1 MRRRIAIALCV
12 ALMLAIAMVPGA
24 PRRAFASPPSQG
36 FSQIGAPRAL
46 KGAPGIYEWHFVA
59 ERGPSPFDRIGLHR
73 IASGPAAPA
82 HPGIVMLYLP
92 GTNMNGEVAIDDQR
106 YSMPLY
112 LAAHGVDV
120 WAMDY
125 RTHFVPPDT
134 PAEKLAVM
142 AGWTSRVF
150 EAISKRR
157 PHSSARRRTAEKL
170 FIAGFSRG
178 ASFAYLFAAMHPQSV
193 AGLVILDGFIPRRPA
208 AAMPAGRV
216 ADDIGGRHLTYDKR
230 RALMEAV
237 IRDPG
242 GPAPLPKYKTAA
254 ENLEHVVYDADG
266 VFGGHGGLANPQGG
280 FSDPSVLA
288 RVLIGYDRWWPA
300 VQDYDNPFDASAL
313 ARLKASKIPVIAF
326 SSTNISSQVAGDGDR
341 VGRRDRQRR
350 GDRQTAGRMGP
361 SGRDLRHARGERSL
375 RADAGVAQAAS
386 EVGGGA
392 AETRGRN
399 SSVAASAHIPSA
411 KPSSDHISS
420 ERPRREAIV
429 AVSGANAA
437 SMISEVAII
446 SAGPPR

>member
-1 MRRRIAIALCV
+1 MNRRIAIAFCI
-12 ALMLAIAMVPGA
+12 ALMLAIALARGA
-24 PRRAFASPPSQG
+24 QLRAFASLPPER
-36 FSQIGAPRAL
+36 FSQIGTVRAL

-59 ERGPSPFDRIGLHR
+59 ERGSSPLDRMAPFDRIGLHR

-82 HPGIVMLYLP
+82 HPGVVMLYLP

-120 WAMDY
+120 WTMDY

-142 AGWTSRVF
+142 TGWTNRVF
-150 EAISKRR
+150 ESDIEAAAAFV
-157 PHSSARRRTAEKL
+157 SAKTHNEKL

-178 ASFAYLFAAMHPQSV
+178 ASFAYLFAATHPQQV

-230 RALMEAV
+230 LALMEAV

-254 ENLEHVVYDADG
+254 ENLEHVVHDADG
-266 VFGGHGGLANPQGG
+266 LFGGHGGLANPQGG
-280 FSDPSVLA
+280 FSDASVLA

-300 VQDYDNPFDASAL
+300 VQDFDNPFDASVL

-326 SSTNISSQVAGDGDR
+326 SSTNISAGWPAMVTESAAATGSAEATVKRLDGWGHLD
-341 VGRRDRQRR
+341 VICG
-350 GDRQTAGRMGP
+350 T
-361 SGRDLRHARGERSL
+361 HAE
-375 RADAGVAQAAS
+375 S
-386 EVGGGA
+386 EVYAPIA
-392 AETRGRN
+392 AWL
-399 SSVAASAHIPSA
+399 
-411 KPSSDHISS
+411 
-420 ERPRREAIV
+420 RRHQK
-429 AVSGANAA
+429 
-437 SMISEVAII
+437 
-446 SAGPPR
+446 

>member
-1 MRRRIAIALCV
+1 MHKEMRRRIAIAFCI
-12 ALMLAIAMVPGA
+12 ALMLAIAPGA
-24 PRRAFASPPSQG
+24 PRRASAAPPSQA
-36 FSQIGAPRAL
+36 FSQIGAPRTL
-46 KGAPGIYEWHFVA
+46 KSAAGIYEWHFVA

-142 AGWTSRVF
+142 AGWTNRVF
-150 EAISKRR
+150 EGDIEAAAVFV
-157 PHSSARRRTAEKL
+157 SAKTHNEKL

-193 AGLVILDGFIPRRPA
+193 AGLVILDGFIARRPA
-208 AAMPAGRV
+208 AATPAGRV
-216 ADDIGGRHLTYDKR
+216 ADDVGGRHLTYDKR

-254 ENLEHVVYDADG
+254 ENLEHVIYGADG

-326 SSTNISSQVAGDGDR
+326 SSTNISSQWPAMVTESAAATGSAEVTVKRLDGWGHLD
-341 VGRRDRQRR
+341 VICG
-350 GDRQTAGRMGP
+350 T
-361 SGRDLRHARGERSL
+361 HAE
-375 RADAGVAQAAS
+375 S
-386 EVGGGA
+386 EVYA
-392 AETRGRN
+392 PMLAWLRQ
-399 SSVAASAHIPSA
+399 HQ
-411 KPSSDHISS
+411 K
-420 ERPRREAIV
+420 
-429 AVSGANAA
+429 
-437 SMISEVAII
+437 
-446 SAGPPR
+446 

>member
-1 MRRRIAIALCV
+1 MVYMRRLFHYFTYFTVPLFYCFAARMHNEMRRRIAIAPGL
-12 ALMLAIAMVPGA
+12 ALMLALTTALGAPG
-24 PRRAFASPPSQG
+24 PRRAFASSGSQA
-36 FSQIGAPRAL
+36 FSQLGAPRAL
-46 KGAPGIYEWHFVA
+46 KGAAGIYEWHFVA

-82 HPGIVMLYLP
+82 HPEIVMLYLP
-92 GTNMNGEVAIDDQR
+92 GTNMNGEIAVDDAR

-120 WAMDY
+120 WTMDY

-134 PAEKLAVM
+134 PPEKLAVM
-142 AGWTSRVF
+142 MGWTNRMF
-150 EAISKRR
+150 DGDIEAAVAFVNAQT
-157 PHSSARRRTAEKL
+157 HNEKL

-178 ASFAYLFAAMHPQSV
+178 ASFAYLFAALHPQHV
-193 AGLVILDGFIPRRPA
+193 AGLVILDGFIPRRA
-208 AAMPAGRV
+208 APAMPAGRV

-242 GPAPLPKYKTAA
+242 GPAPLPKYKSAA

-266 VFGGHGGLANPQGG
+266 IFGGHGGLANPQGG

-326 SSTNISSQVAGDGDR
+326 ASTNISAQWPAMVTGAAAATGSTEVTVKR
-341 VGRRDRQRR
+341 LVGWGHLDVIC
-350 GDRQTAGRMGP
+350 GT
-361 SGRDLRHARGERSL
+361 HAE
-375 RADAGVAQAAS
+375 S
-386 EVGGGA
+386 EVYA
-392 AETRGRN
+392 PVLAWL
-399 SSVAASAHIPSA
+399 
-411 KPSSDHISS
+411 
-420 ERPRREAIV
+420 RRHQK
-429 AVSGANAA
+429 
-437 SMISEVAII
+437 
-446 SAGPPR
+446 

>member
-1 MRRRIAIALCV
+1 MRRRIAIAFCL
-12 ALMLAIAMVPGA
+12 ALMLAIATAPGA
-24 PRRAFASPPSQG
+24 PRRASRRRRPQG

-46 KGAPGIYEWHFVA
+46 KGAAGIYEWHFVA

-142 AGWTSRVF
+142 AGWTNRVF
-150 EAISKRR
+150 EGDIEAAAAFV
-157 PHSSARRRTAEKL
+157 SAKTHNEKL

-242 GPAPLPKYKTAA
+242 GPAPLPKYKTRGGKSRARGLRRGRRVRRTWRA
-254 ENLEHVVYDADG
+254 RESARRIFGSVGAGAGADW
-266 VFGGHGGLANPQGG
+266 LRPM
-280 FSDPSVLA
+280 
-288 RVLIGYDRWWPA
+288 
-300 VQDYDNPFDASAL
+300 
-313 ARLKASKIPVIAF
+313 
-326 SSTNISSQVAGDGDR
+326 VAGGAGLR
-341 VGRRDRQRR
+341 QSVRR
-350 GDRQTAGRMGP
+350 
-361 SGRDLRHARGERSL
+361 ER
-375 RADAGVAQAAS
+375 A
-386 EVGGGA
+386 GA
-392 AETRGRN
+392 A
-399 SSVAASAHIPSA
+399 
-411 KPSSDHISS
+411 
-420 ERPRREAIV
+420 
-429 AVSGANAA
+429 
-437 SMISEVAII
+437 
-446 SAGPPR
+446 